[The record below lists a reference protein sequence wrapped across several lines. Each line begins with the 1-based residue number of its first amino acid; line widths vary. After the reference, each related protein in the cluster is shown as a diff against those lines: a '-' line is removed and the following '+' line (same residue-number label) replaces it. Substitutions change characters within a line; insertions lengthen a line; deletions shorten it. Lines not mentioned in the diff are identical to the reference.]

1 MAVCLYPISIV
12 LYADLCRLSQT
23 LIPLSPPLV
32 FFGILPLLN
41 VFSAFFTMFV
51 FTEGT
56 DEAKISGKA
65 PQGGGYASQLVA
77 LANQTNGNSTV
88 GLGFDD
94 GDLSKYLIIASA
106 TENLFGG
113 DSTWESIVK
122 ITSRVLPMFL
132 APRRIK
138 AAFELRYRRY
148 ADEILAVNG
157 SNDDEDE
164 DGAEADGGSTHSNAF
179 SGSATLP
186 AAARPTS
193 IRNAAAKF
201 KASMDTRHSQARAK

>member
-65 PQGGGYASQLVA
+65 PKEADTPPS
-77 LANQTNGNSTV
+77 S
-88 GLGFDD
+88 
-94 GDLSKYLIIASA
+94 SP
-106 TENLFGG
+106 
-113 DSTWESIVK
+113 W
-122 ITSRVLPMFL
+122 
-132 APRRIK
+132 RIK
-138 AAFELRYRRY
+138 KTGTAQ
-148 ADEILAVNG
+148 
-157 SNDDEDE
+157 
-164 DGAEADGGSTHSNAF
+164 
-179 SGSATLP
+179 SG
-186 AAARPTS
+186 
-193 IRNAAAKF
+193 
-201 KASMDTRHSQARAK
+201 